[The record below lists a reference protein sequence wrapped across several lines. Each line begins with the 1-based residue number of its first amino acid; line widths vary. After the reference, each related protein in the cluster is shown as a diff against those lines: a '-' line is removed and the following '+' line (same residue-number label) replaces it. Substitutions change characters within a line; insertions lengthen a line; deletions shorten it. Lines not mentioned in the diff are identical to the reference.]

1 MKNTLFMFI
10 VTFLT
15 MSYKSQAQTLVDSCE
30 VQMFE
35 VIEYNLDT
43 FETVS
48 RHNLFYDKINK
59 EFIDENGDYWI
70 LKKKENFSWNYK
82 KTLIGCSIAFIG
94 GISSGYH
101 ETTLN
106 HYPKF
111 KAVHPYAN
119 NKYFNPAESWVNKYK
134 NGDPMQGEAFFLST
148 TALVPFTDFYHLT
161 NTIDRLGLLGSTVY
175 VTIGEK
181 RKWWEYGIDI
191 VATYLFRL
199 VGFHLIYSGIYK

>member
-1 MKNTLFMFI
+1 MFI

-70 LKKKENFSWNYK
+70 LKKK
-82 KTLIGCSIAFIG
+82 KTFL
-94 GISSGYH
+94 GII
-101 ETTLN
+101 
-106 HYPKF
+106 K
-111 KAVHPYAN
+111 
-119 NKYFNPAESWVNKYK
+119 
-134 NGDPMQGEAFFLST
+134 
-148 TALVPFTDFYHLT
+148 
-161 NTIDRLGLLGSTVY
+161 RL
-175 VTIGEK
+175 
-181 RKWWEYGIDI
+181 
-191 VATYLFRL
+191 
-199 VGFHLIYSGIYK
+199 